1 MCLGRIHVVH
11 LKDFL
16 LGFRRILLCPWVET
30 CFPTNSEGIN
40 ALLVGCSW
48 TTLRV
53 RQSGTTQVVHP
64 TLECRPQAPAVAGST
79 RGAALQRTIVLCTL
93 GKAHGTSQEH
103 WTRDKFV
110 VDSAYFLA
118 EPTVALPEGWRP
130 KLTPRSAQVYGWM
143 CHRSLSDPIA
153 SGTENWTFPEANPW
167 THPSLLPTPTS
178 GNGFSPSGFF
188 RRENKLETN
197 SFCHKPY
204 SKPLPHPITLWK
216 LRWNVVENQ
225 GLLMLL

>member
-40 ALLVGCSW
+40 ALLVLCSW

-64 TLECRPQAPAVAGST
+64 TLECRPKHLQLQVAPGGLHFKGPLCFAPWRKHTVPRRST
-79 RGAALQRTIVLCTL
+79 GQP
-93 GKAHGTSQEH
+93 
-103 WTRDKFV
+103 D
-110 VDSAYFLA
+110 
-118 EPTVALPEGWRP
+118 P
-130 KLTPRSAQVYGWM
+130 
-143 CHRSLSDPIA
+143 DPIPWHRV
-153 SGTENWTFPEANPW
+153 TENWTSPEANPW

-188 RRENKLETN
+188 R
-197 SFCHKPY
+197 C
-204 SKPLPHPITLWK
+204 
-216 LRWNVVENQ
+216 
-225 GLLMLL
+225 